1 MENDHLTT
9 LKDFEEKVD
18 VGAIITIS
26 PGIEITIAEE
36 IKEIDGMGEGKA
48 YQKVR
53 HSVFFKDQECFL
65 IPADQFGIIL
75 AHAKVTLE
83 EKGSTDGKEERKEP
97 TPGDTKIN

>member
-1 MENDHLTT
+1 MGNDPLITS
-9 LKDFEEKVD
+9 KDFEEILD
-18 VGAIITIS
+18 LGAIITIA
-26 PGIEITIAEE
+26 PGIEIVIAEE
-36 IKEIDGMGEGKA
+36 IKEIEGLGEGKSF
-48 YQKVR
+48 QKVR

-75 AHAKVTLE
+75 AHAKMTLE

>member
-1 MENDHLTT
+1 MEKDPLIT
-9 LKDFEEKVD
+9 LKDFEGRAD

-36 IKEIDGMGEGKA
+36 IKSIEGLGEGKA